1 MSDDQT
7 FDPGKGLG
15 GLMQQAMEMQKQV
28 KEAQRRAATRRVTGE
43 AGGGLVRVTVNGHQE
58 VLEVTI
64 DPVVVN
70 AQELEMLQDLVVA
83 ATNAAIANAK
93 QLLTDELGPLA
104 QMLQKAGI
112 AT

>member
-7 FDPGKGLG
+7 IPGAGLG
-15 GLMQQAMEMQKQV
+15 GLMQRAMEMQKQV
-28 KEAQRRAATRRVTGE
+28 QEAQRRAATRRVTGE

-58 VLEVTI
+58 VLEVSI

-70 AQELEMLQDLVVA
+70 AQELEMLQDLVTA
-83 ATNAAIANAK
+83 ATNAAMANAK

-104 QMLQKAGI
+104 QMLQKAGV
-112 AT
+112 AP